1 MNKFTYEILTGKTN
15 KELIAL
21 CKAQKIQRWS
31 GRRKKDLIALL
42 CCGRSGV
49 IEPQRLLQIPEPQML
64 EVIPETVRDSGP
76 FLETYRL
83 SESLQEY
90 VQTSGN
96 SFETVRDSGVFSE
109 LVQEDSISESVRD
122 FGQLSGNSSENV
134 RPLEAISERI
144 PVREQ
149 EPEQESEFL
158 RLQRLIEKIQGW
170 PQEKGV
176 KLNQPKLMAV
186 IELDPAPFVH
196 QDLEIEGFLKTIRQK
211 TSGYS
216 RVSNS
221 PLRYFGGTG
230 SKVGLILQHFPCLK
244 QKRVVSLFL
253 GSGSLELVLA
263 QHLGYEVIGYEA
275 YRGLVNV
282 WQAIL
287 KEPEQFA
294 NRVRLFLPTREMF
307 MKIRQMVLDSPDP
320 SPEHVYFHLQLS
332 YSGMLGGWPS
342 SIYLNSEMYDKM
354 VDKLRGFR
362 APRLNVKEGKF
373 EKVFQEHP
381 EEFLF
386 LNPPNLEVT
395 DFPHKELRDRLR
407 KHRGGFF
414 LVYNDCLTIRDWY
427 YGYECIVPM
436 WNYTYK
442 EEDVVDKQN
451 HPMIFIVS
459 TPK

>member
-1 MNKFTYEILTGKTN
+1 MNQFTYDILTGKTN
-15 KELIAL
+15 KELIEM

-42 CCGRSGV
+42 CCGTAGV
-49 IEPQRLLQIPEPQML
+49 IVPQRLPQIPESQTP
-64 EVIPETVRDSGP
+64 EAIPETVRDSGP
-76 FLETYRL
+76 FLETSRETNSI

-90 VQTSGN
+90 DRTSGN
-96 SFETVRDSGVFSE
+96 SFETVRDFV
-109 LVQEDSISESVRD
+109 
-122 FGQLSGNSSENV
+122 QLSGNSSENV

-144 PVREQ
+144 TVREQ
-149 EPEQESEFL
+149 EPEQEPEFL
-158 RLQRLIEKIQGW
+158 RLQRLIEKFQGW
-170 PQEKGV
+170 SQEKGV
-176 KLNQPKLMAV
+176 KLDQPKLASV
-186 IELDPAPFVH
+186 IELEPVPFAH
-196 QDLEIEGFLKTIRQK
+196 QDPEIEVFLKTIRQK

-221 PLRYFGGTG
+221 PLRYVRGTG

-253 GSGSLELVLA
+253 GSGSLELVLT
-263 QHLGYEVIGYEA
+263 QQLGYEVIGYEA
-275 YRGLVNV
+275 YQGLVNV
-282 WQAIL
+282 WRAIL
-287 KEPEQFA
+287 MEPEMFA
-294 NRVRLFLPTREMF
+294 NRVRLFSPTREMF

-342 SIYLNSEMYDKM
+342 SIYLNSEVYDNM
-354 VDKLRGFR
+354 TDKLREFR
-362 APRLNVKEGKF
+362 APRLDVRCAKF

-386 LNPPNLEVT
+386 INPPNLEVT

-427 YGYECIVPM
+427 YGYDCIIPT
-436 WNYTYK
+436 WSYTLK
-442 EEDVVDKQN
+442 EEGVVDKQE
-451 HPMIFIVS
+451 HPIIFIVS